1 MDQQQIAEKG
11 LCLDLGC
18 GASKKEGTIG
28 VDIVAFPGVDC
39 VVDMESQPLP
49 FADRS
54 VEYIFSSHF
63 LEHTVELGNI
73 FVEIGR
79 VCKDGAQLE
88 IWTPYGWHNDALL
101 PGHRTFL
108 TEEHYL
114 HICVVF
120 PDVWQAALRSR
131 WVLNEVQ
138 YVISEDVLALLAAQ
152 KISVGFAVKHM
163 INIVKEFCV
172 HITVLHHTPQETSAQ
187 FKQTYSTSR
196 KAPRQE
202 VTMEVNLPST
212 ASDTVPAEELQPAQ
226 LHSRG
231 LRRLIPRPLKRLIK
245 SIIYPD

>member
-1 MDQQQIAEKG
+1 VSARDNPVIAPRPFG
-11 LCLDLGC
+11 IAGRLA
-18 GASKKEGTIG
+18 ASHDRRELLSL
-28 VDIVAFPGVDC
+28 AFPGVDY

-63 LEHTVELGNI
+63 LEHTNDLGNI

-101 PGHRTFL
+101 PGHRTCL

-114 HICVVF
+114 HLCVLF
-120 PDVWQAALRSR
+120 PDVWQDALRSR

-138 YVISEDVLALLAAQ
+138 YVITDDVLSLLAAQ
-152 KISVGFAVKHM
+152 NISVGFAIKHM

-172 HITVLHHTPQETSAQ
+172 HITVLHHTPQETPAQ
-187 FKQTYSTSR
+187 PFSI
-196 KAPRQE
+196 AE
-202 VTMEVNLPST
+202 IAEAGALLPALRRGENCQAIPMRCST
-212 ASDTVPAEELQPAQ
+212 AKS
-226 LHSRG
+226 SSMSKKSF
-231 LRRLIPRPLKRLIK
+231 RR
-245 SIIYPD
+245 